1 MCDEVEKDVM
11 ALRMSDAERLGVAS
25 FMTEWYVLY
34 FRRLLQ
40 VPSALVKGIY
50 FTSNSFQLPARAC
63 FAGTQTLDF
72 WFIVECLTTWHWQKH
87 LMMSFAMMSRA
98 P

>member
-1 MCDEVEKDVM
+1 M

-72 WFIVECLTTWHWQKH
+72 WFTVECLTTWHRQ
-87 LMMSFAMMSRA
+87 SA
-98 P
+98 